1 MADRKNI
8 DEITRTLSTFAGT
21 ERMIGRDTTGD
32 FKALVSTLLD
42 YMQDNLSFP
51 SAASPA
57 GVILPFVSGT
67 APSGWLNCQGE
78 TIGAVG
84 SGADYESASYETI
97 FDYCKAGFTNAGT
110 ESFAGLDTVLL
121 PDMRGIFPSGAG
133 AHGSMTNAASAAF
146 TRTFG
151 AYQNDRMQRITGSF
165 GVPSGMRLNNTHS
178 GVFTRSGTT
187 TEGAGAG
194 VSSGGA
200 NSDFDSNTSTSPNA
214 ARTDAAETNPAN
226 VALYY
231 IIKI

>member
-1 MADRKNI
+1 MADRKNM
-8 DEITRTLSTFAGT
+8 DQITNTLSAFLGT
-21 ERMIGRDTTGD
+21 ERLIGRNAAGD

-57 GVILPFVSGT
+57 GVILPYVSAT

-97 FDYCKAGFTNAGT
+97 FNYCKAGFSNAGT
-110 ESFAGLDTVLL
+110 ESFAGNDTVKL
-121 PDMRGIFPSGAG
+121 PDMKGIFPSGAG
-133 AHGSMTNAASAAF
+133 ASGVLTNANGAAF

-151 AYQNDRMQRITGSF
+151 VYQNDKLQGHKLQGNI
-165 GVPSGMRLNNTHS
+165 
-178 GVFTRSGTT
+178 
-187 TEGAGAG
+187 
-194 VSSGGA
+194 
-200 NSDFDSNTSTSPNA
+200 TSTLAVYGGDNYVALSANVGA
-214 ARTDAAETNPAN
+214 SETFENHVAEQGLVTDGSNGNPRIGTETNPAN

>member
-1 MADRKNI
+1 MADRKNM
-8 DEITRTLSTFAGT
+8 DQITNTLSAFLGT
-21 ERMIGRDTTGD
+21 ERLIGRNAAGD

-110 ESFAGLDTVLL
+110 ESFAGNDTVLL

-133 AHGSMTNAASAAF
+133 ASGVLTDANAAAF

-151 AYQNDRMQRITGSF
+151 AYENDKMQGHRHDDIGNSKVIDLTGITYSIANAGSTESLDELSNRIGDPSTDTTNGTPRTGS
-165 GVPSGMRLNNTHS
+165 
-178 GVFTRSGTT
+178 
-187 TEGAGAG
+187 
-194 VSSGGA
+194 
-200 NSDFDSNTSTSPNA
+200 
-214 ARTDAAETNPAN
+214 ETNPAN